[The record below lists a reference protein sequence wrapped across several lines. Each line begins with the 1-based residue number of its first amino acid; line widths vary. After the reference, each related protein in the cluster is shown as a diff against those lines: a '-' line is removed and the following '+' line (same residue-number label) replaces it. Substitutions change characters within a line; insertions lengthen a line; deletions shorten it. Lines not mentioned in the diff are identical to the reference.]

1 MYNLGV
7 LFTNARQSDLYE
19 GVSGGPGASDP
30 QGYRSHDRTWFLY
43 TGFNQQV
50 TRHADDVNR
59 GLSVFYSLGLGDQRS
74 NYLHWS
80 TSTGIRYRGLFD
92 ARPDDW
98 LGLGVSVVKL
108 SDRYKDNQRY
118 LNQMSGIS
126 DYHDPNY
133 RPVPGHSVTAEL
145 YYRVNVTPWLQLQP
159 GLQYWHHPAG
169 VNETQD
175 AWVTALKTVV
185 TF

>member
-1 MYNLGV
+1 MKGCPAGRAPAIRRAIAA
-7 LFTNARQSDLYE
+7 TIAR
-19 GVSGGPGASDP
+19 
-30 QGYRSHDRTWFLY
+30 FLY

-59 GLSVFYSLGLGDQRS
+59 GLSVFYSPGLGDQRS

-80 TSTGIRYRGLFD
+80 TSTGIRYRGLFV

-169 VNETQD
+169 VSETQD
-175 AWVTALKTVV
+175 ARVTALKTVV

>member
-1 MYNLGV
+1 
-7 LFTNARQSDLYE
+7 RQSDLYE

-108 SDRYKDNQRY
+108 SDR
-118 LNQMSGIS
+118 
-126 DYHDPNY
+126 
-133 RPVPGHSVTAEL
+133 
-145 YYRVNVTPWLQLQP
+145 
-159 GLQYWHHPAG
+159 
-169 VNETQD
+169 
-175 AWVTALKTVV
+175 
-185 TF
+185 